1 MFKKG
6 FYKGWL
12 TEKSLIQLRKEI
24 TLNSLF
30 ISDYE
35 NSFGISPKQVCEFFD
50 GFLSYIDELMEE
62 NGVADKDYWD
72 EFSSYDTEENLLAWY
87 GCFTENPFTEFE
99 D

>member
-1 MFKKG
+1 MFRKG

-12 TEKSLIQLRKEI
+12 TNKNLIQLRKEI
-24 TLNSLF
+24 KLGSFYL
-30 ISDYE
+30 SDFE
-35 NSFGISPKQVCEFFD
+35 NSFGISAKQVSEFFD

-62 NGVADKDYWD
+62 DGVAAKDYWN

-87 GCFTENPFTEFE
+87 GCFSESPFTEFE